1 MPESEL
7 LMSNHPRVI
16 ADIGGTHARFALL
29 NFDGSIQQELVLQ
42 GDQYPDFADAYQ
54 DYLKRSG
61 NPKVTQAAIA
71 IACPIEGDRIKMTN
85 HDWDFSIEEA
95 RQTLSLDTLI
105 FKNDFEAL
113 ALSIP
118 YLDRAECY
126 QVGSGKIKPE
136 APIGVLGPGTGLGVS
151 GLIYSGDK
159 WIPLSG
165 EGGHVSLSPTTKR
178 ELMILE
184 ACWHEYQHVSA
195 ERLISGSGLQR
206 IYEAICELDQVDAK
220 ADLTPQEISHSALNQ
235 IDKQCAETL
244 EVFCALLGVV
254 AGNLALTLGA
264 NGGIYI
270 GGGIIPKL
278 GSYFENS
285 LFTQRFE
292 SKGRFKNYLKD
303 IPVFVMKSKHP
314 ALIGISQVFK

>member
-1 MPESEL
+1 
-7 LMSNHPRVI
+7 MSNYPRVI

-29 NFDGSIQQELVLQ
+29 NADGSFQQEMVLE
-42 GDQYPDFADAYQ
+42 GDESPDFVSAYQ

-61 NPKVTQAAIA
+61 DPRVTEAAIA

-95 RQTLSLDTLI
+95 RKTLSLDSLV

-126 QVGSGKIKPE
+126 QVGSGKIKLE

-151 GLIYSGDK
+151 GLISSGDK

-178 ELMILE
+178 ELKILE
-184 ACWHEYQHVSA
+184 TCWQKYQHVSA

-220 ADLTPQEISHSALNQ
+220 ADLTPQDISRCALNQ
-235 IDKQCAETL
+235 TDKQCAETL
-244 EVFCALLGVV
+244 EIFCGLLGVV

-264 NGGIYI
+264 KGGIYI

-285 LFTQRFE
+285 PFRKRFE
-292 SKGRFKNYLKD
+292 SKGRFKDYLKG
-303 IPVFVMKSKHP
+303 IPVFVIRSKHP
-314 ALIGISQVFK
+314 ALIGISQVFE